1 MRPIATR
8 TASTAG
14 KEMISLRMAGGLSQ
28 DMLAGADNVSLFEE
42 AFSTDI
48 VVVAVVDTLSC
59 SQLASQPST
68 TYEFETM
75 LM

>member
-1 MRPIATR
+1 
-8 TASTAG
+8 
-14 KEMISLRMAGGLSQ
+14 MAGGLSQ

-68 TYEFETM
+68 TYGFETM